1 LRQIVRRGIQFDVAR
16 AAVERV
22 LRSVNPCAGAVRRR
36 SKLADADAAS
46 GNKTGPGAARHA
58 GVGPRIDEAPIDS
71 RRNEEGLASIAAR
84 SARANYGYAKSS
96 FATAATGQEMS
107 DEQSKLAMTLTIVTL
122 FSSNIL
128 GGILVGYLIDKWFG
142 TSPWMVIA
150 GIVLGLT
157 SAIIGMI
164 RVLNRLN
171 RDE

>member
-1 LRQIVRRGIQFDVAR
+1 
-16 AAVERV
+16 
-22 LRSVNPCAGAVRRR
+22 
-36 SKLADADAAS
+36 
-46 GNKTGPGAARHA
+46 
-58 GVGPRIDEAPIDS
+58 
-71 RRNEEGLASIAAR
+71 
-84 SARANYGYAKSS
+84 
-96 FATAATGQEMS
+96 MS

-164 RVLNRLN
+164 RVLNRLD